1 MPKKGAVVV
10 PVGAAYGMQFAKLC
24 WFPTSFVVPF
34 TDSRT
39 DRFLYN
45 ASWFCCHTFRKVG
58 QPLAASSLQIPHAR
72 AGAFWV
78 AKIGL
83 SDTMKF
89 DHFNFQARNMRQCG
103 TRKLRLAH
111 AFLSYLDVTLP
122 LPTPPHICSLHH
134 AHSSPGLAAITH
146 HVPLLGGVGFFSL
159 PHQSLAPSGTRRPP
173 PTLAQRAVFAQSP
186 ARPSPFLFVRISRCT
201 TGLHVYILIE
211 LRVLLGCI
219 CISSAYDA
227 RGTTPVPTV
236 RGVSPSAKIGTV
248 FRPCFWDR
256 FLIWKSKSNV
266 WILAIDQPRLHR
278 YEMAGVAICSSALRK
293 RRTHLLQKSNG
304 RYRQTL

>member
-1 MPKKGAVVV
+1 MHQLDRLLCKTCFIFRYQKLDRFSVLKTGPFFVPAGPVSCVQFAKLNHSHASVLVPFSMPKKGAVVV

-122 LPTPPHICSLHH
+122 LPTPPHICSLRH
-134 AHSSPGLAAITH
+134 AHSSPGLAATTH

-173 PTLAQRAVFAQSP
+173 PN
-186 ARPSPFLFVRISRCT
+186 
-201 TGLHVYILIE
+201 
-211 LRVLLGCI
+211 
-219 CISSAYDA
+219 
-227 RGTTPVPTV
+227 
-236 RGVSPSAKIGTV
+236 SPSAQSSLS
-248 FRPCFWDR
+248 RPP
-256 FLIWKSKSNV
+256 
-266 WILAIDQPRLHR
+266 DQVHSYL
-278 YEMAGVAICSSALRK
+278 SAYPDV
-293 RRTHLLQKSNG
+293 RRAYTFIYS
-304 RYRQTL
+304 